1 MLPSDKINGY
11 VSTVCQQIRWK
22 KARSRVAEEMTHH
35 IVDGRDSYM
44 ARGMDEKTAAERAV
58 AETGDAAVIGA
69 RLDRIH
75 RPKPQWGMLA
85 AAAGLLTLGILV
97 RLLVFPNGD
106 NFGFFTPVWP
116 ALVCAGIGIAGMI
129 AAYFIDFTIIGK
141 YPTTIY
147 LGIMLISVA
156 MLLVPPVIRGYSF
169 YAQYSSLL
177 FPLAFSAVIFAAG
190 NRGYSGV
197 VLCGL
202 AFVLQGFIALYISS
216 MVNIAQFFFHFAIVD
231 AALLGIAV
239 YKKWFGVKRVYG
251 FLLVLAFVA
260 VLAAVFFVNRG
271 SYWDRH
277 AAAAFNPYIDPKGS
291 GYWGVTIR
299 GLLDGAALFGRG
311 DISGE
316 YLAVLTDPTAYTD
329 LLLTALISLFGWGA
343 FAVVLGALLFFMA
356 KGFARCFK
364 QRSSLGLFVSAA
376 IMMTFCVQAIGYVV
390 YNLGFTLI
398 SPFSLPLISY
408 GNTATVINL
417 VLIGFMLSVFRTGD
431 EAGYTQMSAAGARDS
446 ND

>member
-1 MLPSDKINGY
+1 
-11 VSTVCQQIRWK
+11 
-22 KARSRVAEEMTHH
+22 MTHH

-44 ARGMDEKTAAERAV
+44 ARGMDEKTATERV
-58 AETGDAAVIGA
+58 IAETGDAADIGA

-106 NFGFFTPVWP
+106 SVGFFTPVWP

-141 YPTTIY
+141 YPTIVY
-147 LGIMLISVA
+147 LGIMLVSIA
-156 MLLVPPVIRGYSF
+156 MLLFPPVITGYSF

-239 YKKWFGVKRVYG
+239 YKKWFGVKRTYG
-251 FLLVLAFVA
+251 FLLMFAFVA
-260 VLAAVFFVNRG
+260 VLVLIVLLAMISLANRRP
-271 SYWDRH
+271 YMWDGL
-277 AAAAFNPYIDPKGS
+277 AAAFNPSIDPKGF

-299 GLLDGAALFGRG
+299 ELLSGAALFGRG
-311 DISGE
+311 NISGE
-316 YLAVLTDPTAYTD
+316 YLAVLTDTTAYTD
-329 LLLTALISLFGWGA
+329 LLLTALISFFGWGA
-343 FAVVLGALLFFMA
+343 FAAILGAPLFFMI
-356 KGFARCFK
+356 KGFTRCFK

-376 IMMTFCVQAIGYVV
+376 IMMTFCVQAVGYVV

-417 VLIGFMLSVFRTGD
+417 VLVGFMLSVFRTGD
-431 EAGYTQMSAAGARDS
+431 EAGYTQMSTAGARDLGTVKK
-446 ND
+446 